1 MTKQKDEK
9 SNLLDQKG
17 NKEISIEDSEKIT
30 IDEIVI
36 IVNRKLAENINKNK
50 IVQEVIAE
58 YF

>member
-17 NKEISIEDSEKIT
+17 NKEISIEASEKIT

-50 IVQEVIAE
+50 IIQEVIAE

>member
-1 MTKQKDEK
+1 MIKQKDEK

-17 NKEISIEDSEKIT
+17 NKEISIEASEKIT

-36 IVNRKLAENINKNK
+36 IVNRKLVENINKNK
-50 IVQEVIAE
+50 IIQEVIAE